1 MARES
6 TPDNPY
12 TPPSEDK
19 ALIAWLQK
27 KVECAKPKVSEQ
39 SMKMNLA
46 FVMGQQWLV
55 WDGRS
60 NSFRKPSN
68 RNNDP
73 NAPIRLTFNKIAGLV
88 EGNTARLT
96 KSVPAPEV
104 RPVGDTDE
112 DLDTAKVGTRIL
124 AHECDRISWDTL
136 LTDLYSCWVTPL
148 GWSYLHVYWDP
159 SKGPEVGT
167 LDGEPVY
174 EGEIGVDI
182 VPAPEVRVDPNSKNP
197 DLSDARWLEHTTTMT
212 KEAVWETFG
221 VMPVNGEPGR
231 TLADEVVSLV
241 ESHNTSQA
249 KDEFVKVHRFWMRPG
264 SRACPKGMAVTWCGE
279 TILEHKKKYPY
290 EHGRLPYIQFNLL
303 PGIGM
308 REGRTWVSDVI
319 PMQVDYNDSRS
330 REAAIRR
337 TLTPKVLAPFGAI
350 DTQRLTSRVEVI
362 AYRPSGAQP
371 TFMMPDGR
379 WMSQFQ
385 AGMDRSDHE
394 MGERAGASEQSGAA
408 PSTQPAAAILALQEQ
423 DDTKLAI
430 SAKHLARGIEATG
443 KMILQLV
450 KQFWLE
456 QRVVRTWSEDNT
468 IQVDN
473 FAGSDLDRGFDVH
486 LSSESALPKSKAA
499 RTQLAIDLW
508 TQGIITDPHTYV
520 TLLDIPGTDFLSEQ
534 LSKDQKRADR
544 ENGKLYEGEECE
556 PEHFDD
562 HLVHLKVHNDFRK
575 SVDYEELDEQT
586 KAVVDAHCAIHESLV
601 LQQQAVANGVGPDPE
616 EGPQPGAQTVGEG
629 PVANT
634 DYLDPMTGKP
644 SDPLAGGP
652 SALDDSQ
659 VAEKAGIGGTG
670 QPGHVPGVSTDSQ
683 AASMGS

>member
-6 TPDNPY
+6 THDNPFK
-12 TPPSEDK
+12 PPTEDA
-19 ALIAWLQK
+19 ALIAWITK
-27 KVECAKPKVSEQ
+27 KAEKGKPKVSEQ

-46 FVMGQQWLV
+46 FVLGQQWLV

-60 NSFRKPSN
+60 NSFRKPQN
-68 RNNDP
+68 RQNDP

-124 AHECDRISWDTL
+124 AHECDRISWDTIL
-136 LTDLYSCWVTPL
+136 SDLYACWVTPL
-148 GWSYLHVYWDP
+148 GWSYLYVFWDP
-159 SKGPEVGT
+159 TKGGNVGT
-167 LDGEPVY
+167 VDDTPVY
-174 EGEIGVDI
+174 EGEIGVEI
-182 VPAPEVRVDPNSKNP
+182 VPAPELRVDPNSKNP
-197 DLSDARWLEHTTTMT
+197 DLSDARWAQRTFNLT
-212 KEAVWETFG
+212 KEAVYEQYG
-221 VMPVNGEPGR
+221 VQPVNGEVGR

-241 ESHNTSQA
+241 ESQNAAQS
-249 KDEFVKVHRFWMRPG
+249 KDDFIKVHQFWLRPG
-264 SRACPKGMAVTWCGE
+264 GRAYPKGMVVTFSGE
-279 TILEHKKKYPY
+279 TILEKKDEYPY
-290 EHGRLPYIQFNLL
+290 DHGRLPFVQYNLL

-308 REGRTWVSDVI
+308 REGRTWVTDAI

-337 TLTPKVLAPFGAI
+337 TLTPKILAPFGAI
-350 DTQRLTSRVEVI
+350 DNTRLTSRVEVI

-394 MGERAGASEQSGAA
+394 MGERAGASESQGTA
-408 PSTQPAAAILALQEQ
+408 PSTMPAAAILALQEQ
-423 DDTKLAI
+423 DDTKLAL
-430 SAKHLARGIEATG
+430 SAKHLARGIEAFG
-443 KMILQLV
+443 KMVLQLV

-456 QRVVRTWSEDNT
+456 ERVVRTWSEDNT

-473 FAGSDLDRGFDVH
+473 FVGSDLDRGFDVH

-544 ENGKLYEGEECE
+544 ENGKLYEGEECQ
-556 PEHFDD
+556 PRHFDD
-562 HLVHLKVHNDFRK
+562 HEVHLKVHNDFRK
-575 SVDYEELDEQT
+575 SVDYEELPPEIQQI
-586 KAVVDAHCAIHESLV
+586 VDAHCAIHESLLMGQMSV
-601 LQQQAVANGVGPDPE
+601 MNGIGADPE
-616 EGPQPGAQTVGEG
+616 ANPAVGAQTVGEG
-629 PVANT
+629 PAANT

-644 SDPLAGGP
+644 ADPLAGGP
-652 SALDDSQ
+652 SALDQSS
-659 VAEKAGIGGTG
+659 VAQKAGIGGTG
-670 QPGHVPGVSTDSQ
+670 EPGHVPGVSTDTQ
-683 AASMGS
+683 AASMGA